1 MMYCYRIDTIWRSAT
16 LARMSSS
23 ERIIDSAR
31 AILNENGIRWV
42 WLVSALADVDPVIVR
57 KFKVGATVHS
67 DKAARINQVLSDLRY
82 LAGTVAVSGEF
93 KSPSQRL
100 EAMGIK
106 VTPMTGERLLEY
118 QNQLIGNL
126 ANETEDKW

>member
-1 MMYCYRIDTIWRSAT
+1 
-16 LARMSSS
+16 MSSS